1 MKMDVNALKRLRS
14 LLHPYSLLYVE
25 DNAGLSA
32 QAGMMF
38 TKLFDTFYSAADGE
52 EGLKLF
58 KEHRPQIV
66 ITDVAM
72 PRMDGMRMAELILQI
87 EPDTKIII
95 ATAHDEIPLLHRSI
109 ELGVFDYLIKPLK
122 LDTIL
127 ETLMRCVNVLDGA
140 RHQKIFNMNLHT
152 VFNYQ
157 NNLLLLLHAHTVVMA
172 NQPCL
177 DFFGV
182 TTVEELKNKFKTF
195 DQLLLAHNGFLYN
208 HNEIDWFDEI
218 SSHTGKLFNTKI
230 ATIDGVPHHFIL
242 SFQSIPEKEGYSV
255 LSFNDV
261 TELGLLKLYDP
272 NAVERERLSKD
283 EKIVRGL
290 LEMAMRNGAKV
301 KVHNFYKGLTIT
313 NDGLIVT
320 MEEKNVSL
328 KTPYIQLKAIQLSDT
343 FYLTSDLFPMS
354 IEAKGIQRIDFDD
367 QSVQFSHYTLAE
379 TSPIR
384 RDTIRVV
391 PDGTL
396 QVTILYEGRKYESD
410 VKILDVSI
418 QGMRVEFSLLPSGFA
433 ANNQVI
439 LDMVITESLRPII
452 INTAATVFRITE
464 ANHRFEVVFFYE
476 LHAQGKKALIDYV
489 AKRQLVLI
497 REFKGLQL

>member
-1 MKMDVNALKRLRS
+1 
-14 LLHPYSLLYVE
+14 
-25 DNAGLSA
+25 
-32 QAGMMF
+32 
-38 TKLFDTFYSAADGE
+38 
-52 EGLKLF
+52 
-58 KEHRPQIV
+58 
-66 ITDVAM
+66 
-72 PRMDGMRMAELILQI
+72 
-87 EPDTKIII
+87 
-95 ATAHDEIPLLHRSI
+95 
-109 ELGVFDYLIKPLK
+109 
-122 LDTIL
+122 
-127 ETLMRCVNVLDGA
+127 
-140 RHQKIFNMNLHT
+140 
-152 VFNYQ
+152 
-157 NNLLLLLHAHTVVMA
+157 
-172 NQPCL
+172 
-177 DFFGV
+177 
-182 TTVEELKNKFKTF
+182 
-195 DQLLLAHNGFLYN
+195 
-208 HNEIDWFDEI
+208 
-218 SSHTGKLFNTKI
+218 
-230 ATIDGVPHHFIL
+230 
-242 SFQSIPEKEGYSV
+242 
-255 LSFNDV
+255 
-261 TELGLLKLYDP
+261 
-272 NAVERERLSKD
+272 
-283 EKIVRGL
+283 
-290 LEMAMRNGAKV
+290 MAMRNGAKV

-320 MEEKNVSL
+320 MEEKNVFL

>member
-1 MKMDVNALKRLRS
+1 
-14 LLHPYSLLYVE
+14 
-25 DNAGLSA
+25 
-32 QAGMMF
+32 
-38 TKLFDTFYSAADGE
+38 
-52 EGLKLF
+52 
-58 KEHRPQIV
+58 
-66 ITDVAM
+66 
-72 PRMDGMRMAELILQI
+72 
-87 EPDTKIII
+87 
-95 ATAHDEIPLLHRSI
+95 
-109 ELGVFDYLIKPLK
+109 LG
-122 LDTIL
+122 
-127 ETLMRCVNVLDGA
+127 
-140 RHQKIFNMNLHT
+140 
-152 VFNYQ
+152 
-157 NNLLLLLHAHTVVMA
+157 
-172 NQPCL
+172 
-177 DFFGV
+177 
-182 TTVEELKNKFKTF
+182 
-195 DQLLLAHNGFLYN
+195 
-208 HNEIDWFDEI
+208 IDWFDEI

-283 EKIVRGL
+283 EKMVRGL

-320 MEEKNVSL
+320 MEEKNVFL